1 MLVNKVPLSRIIN
14 MLEISWEV
22 LYNWIDFIHKQC
34 LAFTANRER
43 KLKQLPIERLHLA
56 VDRQEYVVNW
66 TERKDRRNV
75 VISAV
80 ASADNKTGYVFGI
93 HPNFDATVD
102 RDAIEADAEKCGDN
116 ERPSPH
122 RKYAKYWLEEDY
134 KESLRKKKS
143 NIRAKGLNDKIKKT
157 YKEAAKRGTA
167 DVEVFDV
174 KNKDEKLP
182 DYGRKIHA
190 EYTLIAHFYFLKQLL
205 GNVEKWRFF
214 LDQESGIRAAFISA
228 FHEEVLN
235 HEAEAFY
242 VRIDKDFTVDKKRQW
257 VVEAKQTL
265 KVLAS
270 SYSGLT
276 ANQLRLKLLKQY
288 IAESQEFGQ
297 WDDRWVN
304 HPIPSMSEPNKSM
317 CWITSHDEFDED
329 HVA

>member
-1 MLVNKVPLSRIIN
+1 
-14 MLEISWEV
+14 
-22 LYNWIDFIHKQC
+22 
-34 LAFTANRER
+34 
-43 KLKQLPIERLHLA
+43 
-56 VDRQEYVVNW
+56 
-66 TERKDRRNV
+66 
-75 VISAV
+75 
-80 ASADNKTGYVFGI
+80 
-93 HPNFDATVD
+93 
-102 RDAIEADAEKCGDN
+102 
-116 ERPSPH
+116 
-122 RKYAKYWLEEDY
+122 
-134 KESLRKKKS
+134 
-143 NIRAKGLNDKIKKT
+143 
-157 YKEAAKRGTA
+157 
-167 DVEVFDV
+167 VFDV

-235 HEAEAFY
+235 HEAETFY